1 MPCQRTASAGTA
13 VANVAGWIDSACE
26 ARRSDE
32 SGGRRGPLVLDG
44 LSPRTAHEAV
54 RESIRQAIMRGDLE
68 GGTRLIQSELG
79 ESLGV
84 STTPVRE
91 ALRDLATE
99 GLVEFDRYRGAVVH
113 TPSLEEGREIYEIR
127 LLLEPVAARKA
138 VQRIS
143 DEDLRAASAL
153 LSRMDDEDDIGRF
166 ADLNRSFHAVLLTP
180 GVSARLEP
188 ILRVLRDAAAI
199 HVSASIKVRPS
210 QMRDSNAIHHR
221 LLDAYRRRDAEAA
234 AELTSRH
241 LSSTVEALE
250 VVEQNLP

>member
-1 MPCQRTASAGTA
+1 MK
-13 VANVAGWIDSACE
+13 
-26 ARRSDE
+26 RSEQGSPRSSE

-44 LSPRTAHEAV
+44 LSHRTAHEAV

-68 GGTRLIQSELG
+68 GGSRLIQSELA

-113 TPSLEEGREIYEIR
+113 LPTLEEVRETYEIR
-127 LLLEPVAARKA
+127 LLVEPAAARKA
-138 VQRIS
+138 VHRIS
-143 DEDLRAASAL
+143 EEDLQAASAL
-153 LSRMDDEDDIGRF
+153 LSRIDDEDDIGRF
-166 ADLNRSFHAVLLTP
+166 VDLNRNFHAVLLAP
-180 GVSARLEP
+180 GVSKRLEP

-199 HVSASIKVRPS
+199 HVSASLKARPS
-210 QMRDSNAIHHR
+210 QMRDSNVIHHD

-241 LSSTVEALE
+241 LSSTVEAIELLE
-250 VVEQNLP
+250 